1 MKLKLRENADI
12 NVVTG
17 ISDIIIDSINK
28 KWDNIRDFN
37 SIIVNLNEEGYEDLV
52 PVIQSILEDEN
63 KNVGKLQQLV
73 ELISP
78 NAKSIDD
85 GKQEA
90 IDELDNTDIKVEEM
104 KLSENF
110 PNVPEKVSTNVDPV
124 FGKAVEDKE
133 RDDKEKE
140 AALKENEKLAKETI
154 PKEGET
160 GKKVTSPALKAMH
173 LSEAL
178 FDEDVMPLG
187 EDLSEH
193 GQLCLNVDISDAI
206 EEVFRKYQNVTREE
220 MEAAFKYAYDDFFK
234 NATNLAEDLSQGETQ
249 NFNSDVYHAL
259 EDVAFK
265 WRNKQV
271 TPDEWAQALEWFE
284 FHFIDD
290 GEWEEYNE
298 SLTEAFGDK
307 KAVLEKQLIN
317 FLSKKEFE
325 NKFKISDEDKREFIS
340 RALKT
345 LSKVFAKD
353 EHVSGEEVGDLVN
366 RLFKLSFAK
375 DGSLMTESV
384 KFDIAKEQIKRF
396 KEGKM
401 PKDWSPEHY
410 IKELIKKNHLTK
422 EEGQKLLSEST
433 LNEDLTSKD
442 DFRSEM
448 KKILQELKQ
457 AYYSLSDN
465 TSDGFDTSASII
477 KTLGYEVN
485 ELSDAMQNFNW
496 TEND

>member
-90 IDELDNTDIKVEEM
+90 INELDNSEIKVEEM

-110 PNVPEKVSTNVDPV
+110 SNVPEKVTTNVDPV
-124 FGKAVEDKE
+124 FGKAIEDKE

-173 LSEAL
+173 LSESL
-178 FDEDVMPLG
+178 FDED
-187 EDLSEH
+187 
-193 GQLCLNVDISDAI
+193 LNFDDRDEFTRELYHAVFPIVKKWENKAYWNDSNLTLDDVESVL
-206 EEVFRKYQNVTREE
+206 EEVS
-220 MEAAFKYAYDDFFK
+220 MHLSDDDEL
-234 NATNLAEDLSQGETQ
+234 NLEKDSLNED
-249 NFNSDVYHAL
+249 FD
-259 EDVAFK
+259 
-265 WRNKQV
+265 
-271 TPDEWAQALEWFE
+271 
-284 FHFIDD
+284 
-290 GEWEEYNE
+290 
-298 SLTEAFGDK
+298 DK
-307 KAVLEKQLIN
+307 KKVLQDRLIK

-340 RALKT
+340 RALKM
-345 LSKVFAKD
+345 LSKYFSSNEKI
-353 EHVSGEEVGDLVN
+353 SGDDIADIVN
-366 RLFKLSFAK
+366 RLFKISFAK

-422 EEGQKLLSEST
+422 EEGDKLLSEGV
-433 LNEDLTSKD
+433 LNEDLSSTE

-457 AYYSLSDN
+457 AYYSLADN

>member
-1 MKLKLRENADI
+1 MKLKLKENADI

-52 PVIQSILEDEN
+52 PVIQSVLEDEN

-90 IDELDNTDIKVEEM
+90 IDELDNSEIKVEEM
-104 KLSENF
+104 KLDENF
-110 PNVPEKVSTNVDPV
+110 PNVPEKIQTNVDPV

-133 RDDKEKE
+133 KDDKEAE

-154 PKEGET
+154 PKEGDT

-173 LSEAL
+173 LSESL
-178 FDEDVMPLG
+178 FDED
-187 EDLSEH
+187 
-193 GQLCLNVDISDAI
+193 LN
-206 EEVFRKYQNVTREE
+206 
-220 MEAAFKYAYDDFFK
+220 
-234 NATNLAEDLSQGETQ
+234 QGEQ
-249 NFNSDVYHAL
+249 MSFNGDVYHAL

-265 WRNKQV
+265 WRNKRV
-271 TPDEWAQALEWFE
+271 TPDEWTQALEWFE
-284 FHFIDD
+284 FHFIED
-290 GEWEEYNE
+290 GEWEDYNE
-298 SLTEAFGDK
+298 SLNEAFGDK
-307 KAVLEKQLIN
+307 KAVLEKQLIK

-366 RLFKLSFAK
+366 RLFKLSFTK
-375 DGSLMTESV
+375 DGNLMTESV

-457 AYYSLSDN
+457 AYYSLADN

-485 ELSDAMQNFNW
+485 ELSNAMQNFNW

>member
-110 PNVPEKVSTNVDPV
+110 PNVPEKVTTNVDPV
-124 FGKAVEDKE
+124 FGKAIEDKE

-154 PKEGET
+154 PKEGDT
-160 GKKVTSPALKAMH
+160 GKKVTSKALKAMH
-173 LSEAL
+173 LSESL
-178 FDEDVMPLG
+178 FDEDLSSG
-187 EDLSEH
+187 EQMS
-193 GQLCLNVDISDAI
+193 
-206 EEVFRKYQNVTREE
+206 
-220 MEAAFKYAYDDFFK
+220 
-234 NATNLAEDLSQGETQ
+234 
-249 NFNSDVYHAL
+249 FNGDVYHAL

-265 WRNKQV
+265 WRNKHV
-271 TPDEWAQALEWFE
+271 TPDEWTRALEWFE
-284 FHFIDD
+284 IHFIEIED
-290 GEWEEYNE
+290 EEYYE
-298 SLTEAFGDK
+298 SLNEAFGDK
-307 KAVLEKQLIN
+307 KAVLEKQLIK

-366 RLFKLSFAK
+366 RLFKLSFTK
-375 DGSLMTESV
+375 DGNLMTESV

-457 AYYSLSDN
+457 AYYSLADN

-485 ELSDAMQNFNW
+485 ELSNAMQNFNW

>member
-110 PNVPEKVSTNVDPV
+110 PNVPEKVATNVDPV
-124 FGKAVEDKE
+124 FGKAVEDKD
-133 RDDKEKE
+133 RDEKGIE
-140 AALKENEKLAKETI
+140 DALKENEKLAKETI

-173 LSEAL
+173 LSESL
-178 FDEDVMPLG
+178 FDED
-187 EDLSEH
+187 
-193 GQLCLNVDISDAI
+193 LN
-206 EEVFRKYQNVTREE
+206 
-220 MEAAFKYAYDDFFK
+220 
-234 NATNLAEDLSQGETQ
+234 QGEQ
-249 NFNSDVYHAL
+249 MSFNKDVYNALSDVG
-259 EDVAFK
+259 FK
-265 WRNKQV
+265 WRNKHV
-271 TPDEWAQALEWFE
+271 TPDEWTQALEWFE
-284 FHFIDD
+284 FHFIED
-290 GEWEEYNE
+290 GEWEEYTE

-325 NKFKISDEDKREFIS
+325 NKIKISDEDKREFIS
-340 RALKT
+340 RSLKM
-345 LSKVFAKD
+345 LAKAFAKD
-353 EHVSGEEVGDLVN
+353 EHVTGEEIGDLVT
-366 RLFKLSFAK
+366 RLFKLSFTR
-375 DGSLMTESV
+375 DGDLMTESV

-401 PKDWSPEHY
+401 PKDWTPQAY
-410 IKELIKKNHLTK
+410 VKDLIKKNHITK
-422 EEGQKLLSEST
+422 EEGDKLLAEG
-433 LNEDLTSKD
+433 LNEDLNSVE
-442 DFRSEM
+442 DFRSEI
-448 KKILQELKQ
+448 KSSLSNLKQ

-465 TSDGFDTSASII
+465 TEDGFDLSASII
-477 KTLGYEVN
+477 KTASIDLEQ
-485 ELSDAMQNFNW
+485 LSNSMQSFNW
-496 TEND
+496 KEND